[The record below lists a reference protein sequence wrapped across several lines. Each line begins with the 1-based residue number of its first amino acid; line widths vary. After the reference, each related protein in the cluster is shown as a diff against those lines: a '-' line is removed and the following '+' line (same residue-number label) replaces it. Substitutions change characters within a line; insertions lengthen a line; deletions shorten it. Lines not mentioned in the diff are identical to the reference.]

1 MNSMSSL
8 VVEIT
13 RGNAVESR
21 HQVDAV
27 IADAEGSLVSTH
39 GDADRETYPR
49 SSIKALQALPLVE
62 SGAADNFGFEP
73 RHLAL
78 ACASHHGEKM
88 HTETACE
95 MLAAA
100 GLTLACLECGA
111 QMPAKPEDMQQ
122 LAREVIPVTAIHN
135 NCSGKHSGFLVFAV
149 QEGFV
154 TSGYVKIDHPV
165 QREIAGTLEA
175 ITSAKHGE
183 DNHGIDGCS
192 IPTYRIPLE
201 NLAKAYAKFGVG
213 DDVNPGRSTAML
225 RLRDACMAHPEM
237 VAGTDAFDTRIM
249 TALKGRVFT
258 KTGAEGVFT
267 VAIPELSLGMAIKCH
282 DGTTRAAEAACASLI
297 QNAFLESESE
307 LSQTELTALKKQA
320 NPIIKNRMG
329 LKVGEVHIA
338 Q

>member
-1 MNSMSSL
+1 MNSTSSL

-21 HQVDAV
+21 HKVDAV
-27 IADAEGSLVSTH
+27 IADAEGSRVRIY

-49 SSIKALQALPLVE
+49 SSVKALQALPLVE
-62 SGAADNFGFEP
+62 SGAADKFGFEP

-78 ACASHHGEKM
+78 ACASHQGEKI
-88 HTETACE
+88 HTETAGE
-95 MLAAA
+95 ILLAA
-100 GLTLACLECGA
+100 GLTVTCLECGA
-111 QMPAKPEDMQQ
+111 QMPAKPEDIQQ
-122 LAREVIPVTAIHN
+122 LAREVVPVSAIHN
-135 NCSGKHSGFLVFAV
+135 NCSGKHSGFLAFAV
-149 QEGFV
+149 QEGFE

-165 QREIAGTLEA
+165 QKEIAGTLEA
-175 ITSAKHGE
+175 MTGAKHGE

-201 NLAKAYAKFGVG
+201 NLANAYAKFGVG
-213 DDVNPGRSTAML
+213 DDVNPARSTAIL

-249 TALKGRVFT
+249 TALKGRVLT

-267 VAIPELSLGMAIKCH
+267 VAIPELGLGMAIKCH
-282 DGTTRAAEAACASLI
+282 DGTTRAAEAACATLI

-307 LSQTELTALKKQA
+307 LSQTELTALKTLA
-320 NPIIKNRMG
+320 TPTVENRIG
-329 LKVGEVHIA
+329 LKVGEVNVA